1 MADNIHIDNG
11 RRGIPWRIVGWGGA
25 TLLLLLPLIA
35 NAPWTLSDF
44 IFMGLLFGVAGLV
57 LELAVRASGDIAY
70 RAGVGIAVAAT
81 FLLIWVNGAVGF
93 LGSEDNPA
101 NLIFFGVIA
110 IAALGS
116 FIAGFRAA
124 GMARAMFATAAAQ
137 ALVGVVALAAG
148 LGSPGYEG
156 LYEAV
161 MGTTVFTAL
170 WLLSA
175 WLFHKAAGK
184 QAPVAAAQ

>member
-1 MADNIHIDNG
+1 MTDKIIDGG

-25 TLLLLLPLIA
+25 AFLLLLPLIA

-44 IFMGLLFGVAGLV
+44 IFMGVLFGVAGLV
-57 LELAVRASGDIAY
+57 LELAVRASGNIAY
-70 RAGVGIAVAAT
+70 RAGVGMAVAAT

-93 LGSEDNPA
+93 LGDEGNPA

-110 IAALGS
+110 IAILGS

-137 ALVGVVALAAG
+137 LLVGVIALAAG

-170 WLLSA
+170 WLISA

-184 QAPVAAAQ
+184 QTPAVAAR